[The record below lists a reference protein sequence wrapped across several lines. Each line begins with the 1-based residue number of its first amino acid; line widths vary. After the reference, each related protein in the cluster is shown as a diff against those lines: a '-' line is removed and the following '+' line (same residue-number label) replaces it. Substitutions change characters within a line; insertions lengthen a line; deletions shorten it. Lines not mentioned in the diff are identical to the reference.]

1 MVRCLAFAAYWNFW
15 PCAYK
20 ILDKVIN
27 VLDDDDPVLSEKAKE
42 WSDEVLQSLPLPL
55 GTPEPYHYGLLFM
68 NEWPGFYG
76 WRLIA
81 TVGKGFMRCSINFV
95 VRKEFVE
102 YFPQGEKGLGFQAGN
117 HKNLPA

>member
-20 ILDKVIN
+20 ILDEVIN
-27 VLDDDDPVLSEKAKE
+27 VLDDYPALSKNAKE
-42 WSDEVLQSLPLPL
+42 WRDGGLESLPLPS
-55 GTPEPYHYGLLFM
+55 GIPVPYHYGLLFLS
-68 NEWPGFYG
+68 EWPGFHG

-81 TVGKGFMRCSINFV
+81 TVGKTHMRCSINFV
-95 VRKEFVE
+95 VSKEFVE

-117 HKNLPA
+117 HTKVPA